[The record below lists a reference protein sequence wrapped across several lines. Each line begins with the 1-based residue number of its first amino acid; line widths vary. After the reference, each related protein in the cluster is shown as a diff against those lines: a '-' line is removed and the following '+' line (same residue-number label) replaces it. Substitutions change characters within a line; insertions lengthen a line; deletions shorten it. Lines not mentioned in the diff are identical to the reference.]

1 MLARVIAI
9 AFVGAVFVFGALGAC
24 DKPSHENIDKWTH
37 TEHGKAKLVEA
48 IDDDHLDPELAA
60 HAAANLLRMGDTGDV
75 TTAFGR
81 MDPGRRGAI
90 VGKIAARMW
99 DAARVD
105 GDMTIPRTEQVQAK
119 DSLVMLRKQA
129 DDATRAQ
136 IDAYLIDWYC
146 VRSYERRAAA
156 GAVLGATVVRMIGPA
171 AGKKLEPIVDAII
184 TAPASGAN
192 ASKHERVGDE
202 LLVALA
208 ASGSP
213 EAAKYLVDLA
223 KMKGPDQTLPQRA
236 LEALY
241 KAYVDPA
248 GEFDVQAPAALVPN
262 LPGLIAIARD
272 PDAGDAAAYAI
283 KLVRTI
289 GPPACVDPLVQ
300 LVSYPHPNA
309 NFKLVAADSALKCG
323 GIPAIEPVVHAL
335 PDVAYSR
342 DQLFGAVASI
352 TKMTPPAKAEEVVR
366 GLLADKGRIP
376 RWVAIEVLAAM
387 KSTADAPAL
396 AAVSSSEKLTG
407 FWGDQSG
414 VDPKDRKPDPTLGQ
428 RAKELAATLK

>member
-9 AFVGAVFVFGALGAC
+9 AFVVGTFGAC
-24 DKPSHENIDKWTH
+24 DKPTHEHIDTWTH
-37 TEHGKAKLVEA
+37 TEHGKAKLVDAFE
-48 IDDDHLDPELAA
+48 DDHLDPDLAG
-60 HAAANLLRMGDTGDV
+60 HAGANLLRMGDTADV
-75 TTAFGR
+75 TSGLGR
-81 MDPGRRGAI
+81 MQPARREA
-90 VGKIAARMW
+90 VVAKIASRMW

-105 GDMTIPRTEQVQAK
+105 GDMTVPHTDQIQAK

-129 DDATRAQ
+129 DEATRAQ
-136 IDAYLIDWYC
+136 IDAYLTDWYC
-146 VRSYERRAAA
+146 VRSYERRAEM
-156 GAVLGATVVRMIGPA
+156 GAVLGPTVVRMIGPP

-184 TAPASGAN
+184 TAPAIGPN
-192 ASKHERVGDE
+192 GTKYERVGNE
-202 LLVALA
+202 LLLALA

-223 KMKGPDQTLPQRA
+223 KMKTPDKTLAERA

-241 KAYVDPA
+241 KAYVDPE
-248 GEFDVQAPAALVPN
+248 GLFDVQSPGALVPN
-262 LPGLIAIARD
+262 LPGLVAIARD
-272 PDAGDAAAYAI
+272 PAAGDAAAYAM
-283 KLVRTI
+283 KLIRTI
-289 GPPACVDPLVQ
+289 GPPTCIDPLVQ
-300 LVSYPHPNA
+300 LVGYPHPNP

-323 GIPAIEPVVHAL
+323 GIPAIDPVVHAL

-342 DQLFGAVASI
+342 DDLFGAVASI
-352 TKMTPPAKAEEVVR
+352 TKMTPPAKVEEVLR

-387 KSTADAPAL
+387 KSTAAAPAI
-396 AAVSSSEKLTG
+396 AAISSSEKLTG
-407 FWGDQSG
+407 FWGNQSG